1 MQNTTMH
8 SHISHAENLSVSNH

>member
-8 SHISHAENLSVSNH
+8 SHISHAENLSASNH